1 MCDLNV
7 ISCQSCVS
15 FLATKKLMGERFWEA
30 AYFLLYICLCLNI
43 AMITLHTEQNHK
55 RIQYIKST
63 CINFFQIDIHNL
75 FGMHSPLLLYMTK
88 TCMYIM
94 PLFYYMTKTYM
105 YVKTGFGSKSIFS
118 FLDILAFENQRRWS
132 QHLSLGHHFTSISKE
147 NLNFIFI

>member
-55 RIQYIKST
+55 QFSILNLHVST
-63 CINFFQIDIHNL
+63 FF
-75 FGMHSPLLLYMTK
+75 K
-88 TCMYIM
+88 
-94 PLFYYMTKTYM
+94 
-105 YVKTGFGSKSIFS
+105 
-118 FLDILAFENQRRWS
+118 
-132 QHLSLGHHFTSISKE
+132 
-147 NLNFIFI
+147 